1 MPLVHR
7 GLEALEIRRF
17 TRPLDR
23 DWTRTSYTALA
34 RAAAD
39 HNARDPRPAA
49 LGDRPG

>member
-34 RAAAD
+34 RARPTTMPATPTGC
-39 HNARDPRPAA
+39 AR
-49 LGDRPG
+49 